1 MAVADGTNNRMGG
14 LLAAGAYR
22 KARIS
27 LATQEAIWFYIFVG
41 PWLLAFL
48 IFTLGPMVASLF
60 FSFTQYNAIQPPIWI
75 GLKNFVTLSG
85 DPVFWKSIRVT
96 FTYALIFVPLNLA
109 ISLFLAA
116 MLNLAVPAMRVIR
129 TIYYLPAVLPEVVT
143 GLVWIWIF
151 NPDFG
156 LLNYILYLAT
166 GIKGPNWLGSEA
178 WVMPA
183 VIISALWGMGSGVI
197 TFLAS
202 LQSVPPE
209 LYEAAEIDGASAF
222 RRYFTI
228 TVPMI
233 SPVILFNLLVGTI
246 GALQVFARIYVMTQ
260 GGPNYASYFYNL
272 YLYSNAFSYFRLGLA
287 SAQAWILFV
296 VIMILTMIILRTS
309 GRWVYYAGGR

>member
-1 MAVADGTNNRMGG
+1 MTFADGTNNRVGG
-14 LLAAGAYR
+14 LLGAGAYR

-48 IFTLGPMVASLF
+48 VFTLGPMVASLI
-60 FSFTQYNAIQPPIWI
+60 FSFTQYNAIQPPVWI

-116 MLNLAVPAMRVIR
+116 MLNMAVPAMRVIR

-197 TFLAS
+197 IFLAS

-209 LYEAAEIDGASAF
+209 LYEAAEIDGAGAS